1 MNFNLEIQHL
11 KEPNNQNEINTNSN
25 DNKNNKEDIIKKEEN
40 KIENLI
46 DD

>member
-11 KEPNNQNEINTNSN
+11 KEQNNQNEINTNSN
-25 DNKNNKEDIIKKEEN
+25 DNKNNNEDIIKKEEN